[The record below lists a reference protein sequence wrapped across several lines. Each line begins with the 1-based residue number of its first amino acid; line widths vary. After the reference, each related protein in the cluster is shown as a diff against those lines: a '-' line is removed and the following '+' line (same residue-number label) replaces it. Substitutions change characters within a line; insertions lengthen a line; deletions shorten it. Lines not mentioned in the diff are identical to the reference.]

1 MKTFDYHK
9 PTSLA
14 EAANL
19 LADGNAR
26 ALAGG
31 HTLRPSMKQRLD
43 APSAVVDLSGVAEL
57 GGEKIREENGAV
69 TVGALARHAEV
80 AGSAIVQKAIPA
92 LAKVGVRDR
101 RRAGSPSRGTIGGSL
116 ANNDPA
122 ADYPA
127 AVLGLGATVRTN
139 RREIGADDFFTGLF
153 STALEAGE
161 VIVSVSFP
169 AAEKAGYA
177 KFPQPASLYALTG
190 VFVAKTKSE
199 VRVAVTGR
207 GRGRRFPR
215 EGMGG
220 AAGAGFFREG
230 AGGREGSAGGIQ
242 VPDQRHPRLGGI
254 PRLADGDDGE
264 AGDGG
269 LICRRGNF
277 LV

>member
-9 PTSLA
+9 PASLA

-31 HTLRPSMKQRLD
+31 HTLLPSMKQRLD

-92 LAKVGVRDR
+92 LAKLASGIGDAQVRH
-101 RRAGSPSRGTIGGSL
+101 RGTLGGSL

-161 VIVSVSFP
+161 IIVSVSFP

-190 VFVAKTKSE
+190 VFVAKTKSG
-199 VRVAVTGR
+199 VRVAVTG
-207 GRGRRFPR
+207 
-215 EGMGG
+215 
-220 AAGAGFFREG
+220 AGADGVFRAKGLEERLEQDFSAKALEGVKVPPEGFKSLTSDIH
-230 AGGREGSAGGIQ
+230 GSAEYRASLM
-242 VPDQRHPRLGGI
+242 VTMAKR
-254 PRLADGDDGE
+254 AM
-264 AGDGG
+264 A
-269 LICRRGNF
+269 
-277 LV
+277 